1 MDPCSFPSGLQC
13 GRFCL
18 SEQTLP
24 MLGGFLLNSYTPEK
38 QTGLVLG
45 SVLWWRLKLWALLWT
60 DSYAAAIFVAG
71 SLRSLPRKHSN
82 KLITPMSNDSHNLLS
97 FPELF
102 AFKWRNL
109 RQLLLNVP
117 CQARE
122 KNLFGGLESSCPR
135 NHTAEA
141 HLLRLR
147 VILSSQL
154 SWHKASNSGMNMHNI
169 RPGGNRHSLLL
180 SSVFYSFLNF
190 AFSAQKPAFP
200 FPSQNY

>member
-1 MDPCSFPSGLQC
+1 MDPCSFPSGLHC

-38 QTGLVLG
+38 QTGPVLE

-60 DSYAAAIFVAG
+60 DPYAAAIFVAG
-71 SLRSLPRKHSN
+71 SLRSLPVKHSN

-117 CQARE
+117 CQARQ

-141 HLLRLR
+141 HLLCLR

-154 SWHKASNSGMNMHNI
+154 SWHKASNSGYEH
-169 RPGGNRHSLLL
+169 
-180 SSVFYSFLNF
+180 
-190 AFSAQKPAFP
+190 AQYKARGK
-200 FPSQNY
+200 

>member
-1 MDPCSFPSGLQC
+1 MITGILAVSSCPCLLFWLRIKTSDVDPCSFPSGLHC

-60 DSYAAAIFVAG
+60 DPYAAAIFVAG

-117 CQARE
+117 CQARQ

-141 HLLRLR
+141 HLLRLW

-154 SWHKASNSGMNMHNI
+154 S
-169 RPGGNRHSLLL
+169 
-180 SSVFYSFLNF
+180 
-190 AFSAQKPAFP
+190 
-200 FPSQNY
+200 